1 MKVTLDTK
9 ITIDAID
16 SLDNESVINNET
28 IGLDTYADMAAGFKV
43 VSTRSLPEVVT
54 SSTYTNDLT
63 NSLTNASFVSI
74 QCNNYVSKPTEK
86 PTAVPFSVSIGG
98 VAAGDMSSIQF
109 INSTSIPAIE
119 ITGIPSAS
127 TSYKVVLTIVIGY
140 KS

>member
-43 VSTRSLPEVVT
+43 VSTRSLPEVIT
-54 SSTYTNDLT
+54 DNTYTNDLT
-63 NSLTNASFVSI
+63 TALANASFVSI
-74 QCNNYVSKPTEK
+74 QCNKYVSKPTEK

-98 VAAGDMSSIQF
+98 VAAGNMSSLQF
-109 INSTSIPAIE
+109 VNATSIPSIN

-127 TSYKVVLTIVIGY
+127 TSNKVVLTIVIGY